1 MGAINFLNSLL
12 TESKAFC
19 ALTEAL
25 NKGNTPVSLSGGTDI
40 HKAHTVSAAADALGG
55 KNLLLCRN
63 ESAGRQ
69 LCRDINAFS
78 GREVAVFYPER
89 DLCFSLSQTSSREYE
104 QERLSAL
111 FKIHTG
117 AASVLVSPVSAALQ
131 FAVKPDKLQK
141 SCFTLECGGIVSIEE
156 LTASLTA
163 GGYVRRNQVDGVGQ
177 FSVRGSIID
186 VFCPSHKKPV
196 RIELWDTDID
206 SISPFDLDTQRRE
219 ESISSVTIT
228 PARESLFDL
237 DDLKIKLSALVK
249 KCADT
254 PAEKTLKADLA
265 LIESEQEVC
274 LDKYLSLIS
283 SAGSIFDYASSA
295 VFVSEMGDLVEAAK
309 GFNERLEMQMGELV
323 SSGEL
328 ASANGKFVLSAAD
341 FIEKIEGSHC
351 VLMDTFARNFPLIQP
366 KKFISLRASQSGLF
380 SQKPS
385 SLAAQLERQLD
396 DGFIAVIAVPT
407 EHLAN
412 ILCSDLKKEGL
423 SAVVTPSLC
432 ECELVRGTVY
442 IVSASFSA
450 CFEYPDEKI
459 TFISFAGEKTSAQA
473 KKKKSKAVFDL
484 SSVSIGDYV
493 VHSAHGIGIY
503 KGIQKLTVQGVIKDY
518 IKIQYSGSDVLY
530 VPVTQLDMV
539 AKYIGASADDT
550 LKLSRLNSVSWANT
564 KRKVSRAVR
573 DMAEELTAL
582 YAKRMQAKGFA
593 FSEDCDWQSDFEARF
608 PYTETPDQIRCIEEI
623 KKDMESVT
631 PMDRVLCGDVG
642 FGKTEVAL
650 RAAMKCV
657 MDSKQCA
664 ILVPTTILAWQHYK
678 TALSR
683 FDNFPINIALL
694 SGFRSNREQQEILKK
709 LKKGE
714 IDIVIGTH
722 RLVQKDIEFKD
733 LGLAIIDEEQRFGVK
748 HKEKFKE
755 LYAGVDMLTLSATPI
770 PRTLNMAMSGI
781 RDISMIEEAP
791 LDRYPVQTFVMEYNR
806 RLLLDAIEREL
817 ARGGQ
822 VYYLHNRI
830 ETIDQKAAALKQAIP
845 GARVAAAHG
854 ALSATELEK
863 IWKRLVDHEID
874 ILVCT
879 TIIET
884 GVDVANCNTMI
895 IEDADRMGLS
905 QLYQLRGRIGRSSR
919 RAYAYFTFRPGR
931 EISEV
936 AAKRLSAIRDFTAF
950 GSGFQIALRDLE
962 IRGAGN
968 MLGAQQH
975 GHMDAV
981 GYDMYLKLLNQ
992 AIAEQK
998 GEETV
1003 PEDNDCLIDLPISAH
1018 IPNSYIEDNLQR
1030 IEIYRQIASLESDDD
1045 AMELVD
1051 ELIDRFGDPPPEV
1064 SLLISVALLRHAAKG
1079 AGITQISQKSDFILI
1094 EFKSPKLSYLAAAS
1108 AQFNKSVFLSNSSVP
1123 YLSVKIRD
1131 KKDMLSHLTDIA
1143 QFLSD
1148 IAKKDVKN

>member
-1 MGAINFLNSLL
+1 MNFLNGLL
-12 TESKAFC
+12 SGSAAFS
-19 ALTEAL
+19 ALTDAL
-25 NKGNTPVSLSGGTDI
+25 RKGNTPISLSGASDI
-40 HKAHTVSAAADALGG
+40 HKAHIVSAAADTLGG
-55 KNLLLCRN
+55 KNLLVCRN
-63 ESAGRQ
+63 ESIGRQ

-78 GREVAVFYPER
+78 GRETAVFYPER

-111 FKIHTG
+111 FKILTG

-131 FAVKPDKLQK
+131 FSVKPETLKK
-141 SCFTLECGGIVSIEE
+141 SCFTLKSGDIVSIDS
-156 LTASLTA
+156 LTASLVS

-177 FSVRGSIID
+177 FSVRGGIID

-196 RIELWDTDID
+196 RIELWDDEID

-219 ESISSVTIT
+219 ESIPSVTVT
-228 PARESLFDL
+228 PSREALFSIE
-237 DDLKIKLSALVK
+237 DLKERLGSVLK

-254 PAEKTLKADLA
+254 PSGKTLASDLA
-265 LIESEQEVC
+265 LLESGEDTC
-274 LDKYLSLIS
+274 LDKYLALASEK
-283 SAGSIFDYASSA
+283 GSIFDFIDSA
-295 VFVSEMGDLVEAAK
+295 VFVSEMSDLVEAAK
-309 GFNERLEMQMGELV
+309 GFNERLQLQVSDLV

-328 ASANGKFVLSAAD
+328 ISLKGSWVISEGEFIDKIAASS
-341 FIEKIEGSHC
+341 C

-366 KKFISLRASQSGLF
+366 KKFITVRASQSGLF

-385 SLAAQLERQLD
+385 SLSGQLSRQLA

-407 EHLAN
+407 EHLAGV
-412 ILCSDLKKEGL
+412 LCSDLKKEGL
-423 SAVVTPSLC
+423 SVVTVSALS
-432 ECELVRGTVY
+432 EAELVGGTVY
-442 IVSASFSA
+442 VTAASFSA
-450 CFEYPDEKI
+450 CFEYPDEKV

-518 IKIQYSGSDVLY
+518 IKIQYGGSDVLY

-593 FSEDCDWQSDFEARF
+593 FSEDTDWQHDFEARF

-623 KKDMESVT
+623 KRDMQSQT

-678 TALSR
+678 TALAR
-683 FDNFPINIALL
+683 FDSFPINIALL
-694 SGFRSNREQQEILKK
+694 SGFRSTREQQEILKK

-722 RLVQKDIEFKD
+722 RLVQKDIEFKN

-830 ETIDQKAAALKQAIP
+830 ETIDQKAAALAQAIP

-854 ALSATELEK
+854 ALSATDLEN
-863 IWKRLVDHEID
+863 IWKKLVDHEID

-919 RAYAYFTFRPGR
+919 RAYAYFTFRPGK
-931 EISEV
+931 EVSEV

-998 GEETV
+998 GEEIM

-1018 IPNSYIEDNLQR
+1018 IPNSYIEDNVQR
-1030 IEIYRQIASLESDDD
+1030 IEIYRQIASLENDED

-1051 ELIDRFGDPPPEV
+1051 ELIDRWGEPPVEV
-1064 SLLISVALLRHAAKG
+1064 SLLISVALLRSAAIK
-1079 AGITQISQKSDFILI
+1079 AGITQISQKSDFVLI
-1094 EFKSPKLSYLAAAS
+1094 EFKDPSLPILAAACS
-1108 AQFNKSVFLSNSSVP
+1108 EFSRSVFLSNSSIP
-1123 YLSVKIRD
+1123 YLSVKIQN
-1131 KKDMLSHLTDIA
+1131 KKDMVSHLTDIA
-1143 QFLSD
+1143 QFLSEQT
-1148 IAKKDVKN
+1148 KKDVKN

>member
-1 MGAINFLNSLL
+1 MNFLNSLL
-12 TESKAFC
+12 CESKAFLSLTD
-19 ALTEAL
+19 ALK
-25 NKGNTPVSLSGGTDI
+25 NKNTPVSLSGVSDI
-40 HKAHTVSAAADALGG
+40 HKAHMVSAAADTLGG

-63 ESAGRQ
+63 ESVGRQ
-69 LCRDINAFS
+69 MCRDINAFS

-131 FAVKPDKLQK
+131 FSVKPELLKK
-141 SCFTLECGGIVSIEE
+141 SCFTLKSSDIISID
-156 LTASLTA
+156 SLTDSLVS

-186 VFCPSHKKPV
+186 VFCPSHKKPM
-196 RIELWDTDID
+196 RIELWDNDID

-219 ESISSVTIT
+219 ESVSSVTIT
-228 PARESLFDL
+228 PAREELFCL
-237 DDLKIKLSALVK
+237 SDLKEKLCEQIK
-249 KCADT
+249 KCAGGDG
-254 PAEKTLKADLA
+254 EKSLKADLA
-265 LIESEQEVC
+265 LIESGQEVC
-274 LDKYLSLIS
+274 LDKYLSLATR
-283 SAGSIFDYASSA
+283 AGSIFDYIDST
-295 VFVSEMGDLVEAAK
+295 VFVSEMGDLAEAAK
-309 GFNERLEMQMGELV
+309 GFNERLELQISELV

-328 ASANGKFVLSAAD
+328 ASKDARFVMSAAE
-341 FIEKIEGSHC
+341 FIERIEGFSC
-351 VLMDTFARNFPLIQP
+351 VLMDTFGRNFPLIQP

-385 SLAAQLERQLD
+385 SLASQLSRELG

-407 EHLAN
+407 EHLAGV
-412 ILCSDLKKEGL
+412 LCSDLKKEGL
-423 SAVVTPSLC
+423 SAVCISSPC
-432 ECELVRGTVY
+432 ECELVRGSVY
-442 IVSASFSA
+442 ITASSFSA

-459 TFISFAGEKTSAQA
+459 TFVSFAGEKSAAQA

-484 SSVSIGDYV
+484 SSVNIGDYV

-503 KGIQKLTVQGVIKDY
+503 KGIQKLTVQGVLKDY
-518 IKIQYSGSDVLY
+518 IKIQYGGSDVLY

-539 AKYIGASADDT
+539 AKYIGASADDS
-550 LKLSRLNSVSWANT
+550 LKLSRLNSVSWVNT
-564 KRKVSRAVR
+564 KKKVSKAVR

-593 FSEDCDWQSDFEARF
+593 FSQDCDWQSDFEARF

-623 KKDMESVT
+623 KRDMESQT

-694 SGFRSNREQQEILKK
+694 SGFRSGKEQQEILKK
-709 LKKGE
+709 LRKGE

-722 RLVQKDIEFKD
+722 RLVQKDMEFKD

-830 ETIDQKAAALKQAIP
+830 ETIDQKAAALAMAIP

-854 ALSATELEK
+854 ALSAAELEK
-863 IWKRLVDHEID
+863 IWKKLVAHEID

-931 EISEV
+931 EITEV

-998 GEETV
+998 GEE
-1003 PEDNDCLIDLPISAH
+1003 PIAEDSDCIIDLPISAH
-1018 IPNSYIEDNLQR
+1018 IPNSYIEDNAGR
-1030 IEIYRQIASLESDDD
+1030 IEVYRRIASLENDED

-1051 ELIDRFGDPPPEV
+1051 ELIDRWGDPPPEV

-1079 AGITQISQKSDFILI
+1079 AGITQISQKSDFVLL
-1094 EFKSPKLSYLAAAS
+1094 EFKNPQLAILAAAS
-1108 AQFNKSVFLSNSSVP
+1108 AEFIGSVFLSNSSVP
-1123 YLSVKIRD
+1123 YLSVKIKN
-1131 KKDMLSHLTDIA
+1131 KKDMLSQLTDIA

-1148 IAKKDVKN
+1148 ITKKDVKN

>member
-1 MGAINFLNSLL
+1 
-12 TESKAFC
+12 
-19 ALTEAL
+19 AL
-25 NKGNTPVSLSGGTDI
+25 I
-40 HKAHTVSAAADALGG
+40 
-55 KNLLLCRN
+55 
-63 ESAGRQ
+63 
-69 LCRDINAFS
+69 
-78 GREVAVFYPER
+78 
-89 DLCFSLSQTSSREYE
+89 
-104 QERLSAL
+104 
-111 FKIHTG
+111 
-117 AASVLVSPVSAALQ
+117 
-131 FAVKPDKLQK
+131 
-141 SCFTLECGGIVSIEE
+141 
-156 LTASLTA
+156 
-163 GGYVRRNQVDGVGQ
+163 
-177 FSVRGSIID
+177 
-186 VFCPSHKKPV
+186 
-196 RIELWDTDID
+196 
-206 SISPFDLDTQRRE
+206 
-219 ESISSVTIT
+219 
-228 PARESLFDL
+228 
-237 DDLKIKLSALVK
+237 K

-254 PAEKTLKADLA
+254 PAGKVITSDLA
-265 LIESEQEVC
+265 LIDSGEEVC
-274 LDKYLSLIS
+274 LDKYLSI
-283 SAGSIFDYASSA
+283 ATEKGSIFDYIDSA

-309 GFNERLEMQMGELV
+309 GFNERIELQIGELV

-328 ASANGKFVLSAAD
+328 ASASGKYVLSAAD
-341 FIEKIEGSHC
+341 FIDKVEGSPC

-385 SLAAQLERQLD
+385 SLAASLERQLS
-396 DGFIAVIAVPT
+396 DGFIGVIAVPT
-407 EHLAN
+407 KHLADV
-412 ILCSDLKKEGL
+412 LCSDLKKEGL
-423 SAVVTPSLC
+423 SAVAVPSVC
-432 ECELVRGTVY
+432 ECELVCGTLY
-442 IVSASFSA
+442 ITAASFSA

-459 TFISFAGEKTSAQA
+459 TFISFAGEKASAQA

-518 IKIQYSGSDVLY
+518 IKIQYGGSDVLY

-539 AKYIGASADDT
+539 AKYIGASQDDS
-550 LKLSRLNSVSWANT
+550 LKLSRLNSVSWINT

-573 DMAEELTAL
+573 DMAEELTNL

-593 FSEDCDWQSDFEARF
+593 FSEDCDWQNDFEARF

-623 KKDMESVT
+623 KRDMESQT

-678 TALSR
+678 TALAR

-791 LDRYPVQTFVMEYNR
+791 LDRYPVQTFVIEYNR

-830 ETIDQKAAALKQAIP
+830 ETIDQKAAALSQAIP

-854 ALSATELEK
+854 ALSAAELEK
-863 IWKRLVDHEID
+863 IWKKLVDHEID

-998 GEETV
+998 GEEPM

-1018 IPNSYIEDNLQR
+1018 IPNAYIEDNLQR
-1030 IEIYRQIASLESDDD
+1030 IEVYRQIASLESDDD
-1045 AMELVD
+1045 AMDLVD
-1051 ELIDRFGDPPPEV
+1051 ELIDRFGNPPPEV
-1064 SLLISVALLRHAAKG
+1064 SLLISVALLRHAAKA
-1079 AGITQISQKSDFILI
+1079 AGITQISQKS
-1094 EFKSPKLSYLAAAS
+1094 
-1108 AQFNKSVFLSNSSVP
+1108 
-1123 YLSVKIRD
+1123 
-1131 KKDMLSHLTDIA
+1131 
-1143 QFLSD
+1143 
-1148 IAKKDVKN
+1148 